1 MVILHLKT
9 NRKRRF
15 AMGTYFNPPHL
26 LPKVAR
32 KLESGSYPELVEQLL
47 PGEEL
52 FGHYDRFVFQNAAH
66 LHSESEYN
74 QFEDQVKK
82 RIIIR
87 LGFYAMPKEQFE
99 KI

>member
-1 MVILHLKT
+1 
-9 NRKRRF
+9 
-15 AMGTYFNPPHL
+15 MGTYFNPPQL
-26 LPKVAR
+26 LPEVAR
-32 KLESGSYPELVEQLL
+32 KLNSGSYSELVAQLQ

-74 QFEDQVKK
+74 EFEDQVKK